1 MTNKTKLDRRSFL
14 TRATVG
20 GAAAATGGALAAPAI
35 AQEMPTIN
43 WRVASSF
50 PKSLDTIYGSGE
62 DVAKRVSEATDGKF
76 TLQVFAAGEL
86 VPGLEAINATANG
99 TVECSN
105 SVGYYNWGKD
115 PAFAPGSDL
124 PFTFNAR
131 SKAAYNYHGGGI
143 DTYNEFLATQN
154 LIAFPVGN
162 TGSQMGGWYRKEIK
176 SLEDMKGLKM
186 RISGLAGKVMEKLG
200 VVPQQI
206 AGGDIYPSLEKGT
219 IDAAEWVGPY
229 DDEKLGFQKVAPY
242 YYYPGFWEGGPTVGL
257 FVNLAK
263 WNELPES
270 YKSLLRTACQAT
282 DQNTLAEYDFK
293 NPTALKNL
301 VAAGAQLRPFPED
314 VMVAAFDASRQ
325 IYEELAGQNASFKKQ
340 WDAQKQFLNDWFLYQ
355 QTSDYTYDTM
365 MMIQQRNNKL
375 AAADAAAGA
384 PSTAPAPADAAVA
397 PAVPAAP
404 ADAAAP
410 ASGAAKP

>member
-1 MTNKTKLDRRSFL
+1 MTQKTQLDRRSFL

-20 GAAAATGGALAAPAI
+20 GAAAAAGATLAAPAI
-35 AQEMPTIN
+35 AQEAPTIN

-50 PKSLDTIYGSGE
+50 PKSLDTIYGSAE
-62 DVAKRVSEATDGKF
+62 DVATRLKEATDGKF

-86 VPGLEAINATANG
+86 VPGLEAMNATSNG
-99 TVECSN
+99 TVECSS

-115 PAFAPGSDL
+115 PAFAPGADL

-131 SKAAYNYHGGGI
+131 SKAAYNYQGGGI

-242 YYYPGFWEGGPTVGL
+242 YYYPGFWEGGPTVGF

-270 YKSLLRTACQAT
+270 YKSLLRTCCQAA
-282 DQNTLAEYDFK
+282 DQNTLAKYDYK

-340 WDAQKQFLNDWFLYQ
+340 WDAQKAYLNDWFLYQ
-355 QTSDYTYDTM
+355 QTTDYTFDTM

-375 AAADAAAGA
+375 AAADAAA
-384 PSTAPAPADAAVA
+384 APAAA
-397 PAVPAAP
+397 PAAPAPAAP

-410 ASGAAKP
+410 AGGAAKP